1 MATSKIPGIWHHDA
15 SVFSPIPARTPGI
28 WGILDQGDITVWT
41 LAGDSGGP
49 VGFEDHGMCLL
60 GGGYGQALQA
70 QKTIPSAGDA
80 PVAEEKDEEVLLLA
94 AVAYGESSAKDVY
107 EEMAGIASVLV
118 RQSDERDQELETL
131 LGPKGTFA
139 FAASDGNPRT
149 AAFRKASPH
158 ARAIDSGMALAIKAA
173 HNAID
178 DGKDYSNGA
187 YFWDGADIKTNYS
200 NHAKVKLGIKF
211 TGPKH
216 NIYNIKESSVNVTT
230 HWQVPGKDGKL
241 VDGKE
246 RGSYTYV
253 YESTAAWGGT
263 IFWRYGK
270 DYLKATGST
279 EYR

>member
-70 QKTIPSAGDA
+70 QKTIPSAGDTPA
-80 PVAEEKDEEVLLLA
+80 ASEQDEEVLLLA
-94 AVAYGESSAKDVY
+94 AVAYGESSAKDLFQ
-107 EEMAGIASVLV
+107 EMAGIATVMV
-118 RQSDERDQELETL
+118 RQKDERDQTLKELL
-131 LGPKGTFA
+131 APGSTFA
-139 FAASDGNPRT
+139 YAASDGNPRT
-149 AAFRKASPH
+149 AAFHKASPH
-158 ARAIDSGMALAIKAA
+158 ARDISHGMSMAIKAA
-173 HNAID
+173 HHALD
-178 DGKDYSNGA
+178 YGEDYSNEA
-187 YFWDGADIKTNYS
+187 YFWDGYDIKTNPK
-200 NHAKVKLGIKF
+200 HPKLLAGIKF
-211 TGPKH
+211 TDPKH
-216 NIYNIKESSVNVTT
+216 NIFHLKETRVDVTI
-230 HWQVPGKDGKL
+230 HWQVHGKDGKL
-241 VDGKE
+241 VNGKE

-263 IFWRYGK
+263 IFWRYGE
-270 DYLKATGST
+270 DFLKATGNL

>member
-1 MATSKIPGIWHHDA
+1 MATSKIPGIWRHDA

-70 QKTIPSAGDA
+70 QKTIPSTGDKPAAGEQD
-80 PVAEEKDEEVLLLA
+80 EKVLLLA

-107 EEMAGIASVLV
+107 EEMAAIASVLV
-118 RQSDERDQELETL
+118 RQSDERDQKLDVL

-149 AAFRKASPH
+149 AAFRKVSPH
-158 ARAIDSGMALAIKAA
+158 ARETDSGMALAIKAA
-173 HNAID
+173 HNALD

-187 YFWDGADIKTNYS
+187 YFWDGADIKTNYA
-200 NHAKVKLGIKF
+200 NHPKVKLGFKF
-211 TGPKH
+211 TDPKH
-216 NIYNIKESSVNVTT
+216 NIYNIKETSVDITV
-230 HWQVPGKDGKL
+230 HWKVPGKDGKL
-241 VDGKE
+241 VDGKA

-263 IFWRYGK
+263 IFWRYS
-270 DYLKATGST
+270 DAYLKATGNA